1 MFRRIIA
8 TVFAIL
14 AFSAALLAAEIDTS
28 SVVQVWSGQDR
39 GSGVYLGDG
48 LVLTASHVFR
58 DGNGFGHVRFAD
70 GHQSSGLVRGDDE
83 QWDQAIIELAN
94 PPRAAT
100 CVRFASAN
108 PRPGEVVYAAGHDGT
123 QAATWRGVVADY
135 ASPSPGSP
143 NEWFTFSGVA
153 QPGYSGGPVFNQSG
167 ELIGNLWGARPE
179 EYKTTAVCWTRTQRF
194 LLPWNARLAAIQY
207 ACPPG
212 MICRPAPRQSG
223 RPVYV
228 QPPPMLL
235 SPSTSAPSTSAP
247 PIPDVEPA
255 APVQPAIDLDA
266 LADKI
271 MDRIRTDGSFV
282 GPAGPAGPQGP
293 PGPVGSAG
301 PPGERGERGEA
312 GHPGQPGRDGK
323 DAVAVTEPIHVVFLD
338 EYGNAVQTQSV
349 APGGTLR
356 LPPVVIQIE
365 HLDGT
370 VKQQAKPLGVP
381 ITIRL
386 VPIPRGTN

>member
-8 TVFAIL
+8 TVFAVL

-58 DGNGFGHVRFAD
+58 DGNGFGHVRFSD
-70 GHQSSGLVRGDDE
+70 GHQSSGLVRGDDS
-83 QWDQAIIELAN
+83 QWDQAVIELAN
-94 PPRAAT
+94 PPRAAK
-100 CVRFASAN
+100 CVRFASNN

-212 MICRPAPRQSG
+212 MICRPAPRQPSG
-223 RPVYV
+223 GRQVYI
-228 QPPPMLL
+228 QPQPRLI
-235 SPSTSAPSTSAP
+235 SPSTTAPPAI

-255 APVQPAIDLDA
+255 TPAQPAI
-266 LADKI
+266 
-271 MDRIRTDGSFV
+271 FV
-282 GPAGPAGPQGP
+282 GPAGPVGPQGP
-293 PGPVGSAG
+293 PGPAGSAG
-301 PPGERGERGEA
+301 PPGPRGERGEA
-312 GHPGQPGRDGK
+312 GPAGQPGRDGK
-323 DAVAVTEPIHVVFLD
+323 DGTGLTIQLLD
-338 EYGNAVQTQSV
+338 EYGNAV
-349 APGGTLR
+349 GTLTPSADGILR
-356 LPPVVIQIE
+356 LPPVVVQIE
-365 HLDGT
+365 QIDGS
-370 VKQQAKPLGVP
+370 VYQQAKPLGQP
-381 ITIRL
+381 IRIKL
-386 VPIPRGTN
+386 VPLPRSTQ